1 MGGNL
6 LIAVA
11 ATILLQTPRS
21 STTDQPQPN
30 LQRSDTLRDD
40 DPAPGFAFER
50 FADLVQYNRVQGLSL
65 GAGYRLPLS
74 RLHATSLY
82 GTLRYGLSDER
93 VTGRLSLV
101 FEGDPGGLIISGY
114 HDVADIDP
122 FSAGRNLTN
131 SVNAL
136 FVAHD
141 NADYMLAEGGSILLL
156 RPVGSGLEVS
166 LSGRVERQSSVSRLA
181 QSEVNDFLGGDGS
194 FPVNPGVRE
203 GTFALLS
210 AGVSGI
216 RSYRW
221 SLTTDLLAGEGRA
234 TARLFGQIRRSFGRH
249 RGLTLSGKAGAGTR
263 PGSPQA
269 LFRLGGVNTVR
280 GFSYGTIRSPAFW
293 AAQLDFAPLGGRVR
307 PVLFLDAG
315 QGAEIS
321 GLFSSTVLVGG
332 GVGLSLF
339 SGLVRLDF
347 SQAISPDTGGKVR
360 FDLVVRGVR

>member
-1 MGGNL
+1 
-6 LIAVA
+6 
-11 ATILLQTPRS
+11 
-21 STTDQPQPN
+21 
-30 LQRSDTLRDD
+30 
-40 DPAPGFAFER
+40 
-50 FADLVQYNRVQGLSL
+50 
-65 GAGYRLPLS
+65 
-74 RLHATSLY
+74 
-82 GTLRYGLSDER
+82 
-93 VTGRLSLV
+93 
-101 FEGDPGGLIISGY
+101 
-114 HDVADIDP
+114 
-122 FSAGRNLTN
+122 
-131 SVNAL
+131 
-136 FVAHD
+136 
-141 NADYMLAEGGSILLL
+141 MLAEGGSILLL

-249 RGLTLSGKAGAGTR
+249 RGLTLRGKAGAGTR